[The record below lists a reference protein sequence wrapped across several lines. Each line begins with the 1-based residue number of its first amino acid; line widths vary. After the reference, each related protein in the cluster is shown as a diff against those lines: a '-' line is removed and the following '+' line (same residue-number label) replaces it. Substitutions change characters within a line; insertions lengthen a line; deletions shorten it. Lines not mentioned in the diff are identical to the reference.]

1 MLHSP
6 PTGQRVDAEQSIVP
20 RRKPLSTERQEVEP
34 CGFPR
39 QDSRQGSWPQQTI
52 LTGLNYQR
60 ELVACPAWHRGGKHP
75 HEASDLERAVQS
87 FSLLFTASFLSFGVD
102 TERGAGVKKK
112 RTPSS
117 FLHSGRV
124 VD

>member
-20 RRKPLSTERQEVEP
+20 RRKPLSTERQEVE
-34 CGFPR
+34 
-39 QDSRQGSWPQQTI
+39 SRQGSWPQQTI
-52 LTGLNYQR
+52 LTELNYQR

-87 FSLLFTASFLSFGVD
+87 FSLLFTASFLSFLVLI
-102 TERGAGVKKK
+102 
-112 RTPSS
+112 PN
-117 FLHSGRV
+117 
-124 VD
+124 